1 MILLAAHNNISMK
14 NVIQFVKSVKSLNI
28 TLLNQLYAL
37 WLLLTKPYY
46 LLFL

>member
-1 MILLAAHNNISMK
+1 MILLAAYNNISMK
-14 NVIQFVKSVKSLNI
+14 NVIKFVKSVKSLNI

-37 WLLLTKPYY
+37 WLLLIKPYY